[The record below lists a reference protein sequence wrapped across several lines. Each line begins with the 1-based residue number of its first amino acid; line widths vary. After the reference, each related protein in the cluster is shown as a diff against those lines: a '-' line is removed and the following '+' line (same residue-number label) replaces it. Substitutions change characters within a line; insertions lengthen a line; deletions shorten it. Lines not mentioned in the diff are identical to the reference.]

1 MFFSPRD
8 RERLAAVDRRTT
20 VLETKLP
27 DVIETIKEHVKW
39 CSKLQWTQMILLVGV
54 CGFLLRIVL
63 KLG

>member
-1 MFFSPRD
+1 M
-8 RERLAAVDRRTT
+8 
-20 VLETKLP
+20 LETKLP